1 MVELANWISALQA
14 EGHVLAG
21 VRVASP
27 WSDYLIAQGVFA
39 ASDVLPPAPGEESR
53 AVVVTTAGE
62 RFDAVLCVD

>member
-1 MVELANWISALQA
+1 MVELANWISALHA

-53 AVVVTTAGE
+53 AVVLTSTGA
-62 RFDAVLCVD
+62 RYDAVLCMD